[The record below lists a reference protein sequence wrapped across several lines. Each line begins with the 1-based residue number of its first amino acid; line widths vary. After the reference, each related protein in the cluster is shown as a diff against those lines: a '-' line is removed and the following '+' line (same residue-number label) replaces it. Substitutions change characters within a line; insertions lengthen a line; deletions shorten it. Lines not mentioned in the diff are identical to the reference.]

1 MLEIPLSGIKKI
13 EEIAKS
19 SNEYISL
26 SQGALRIGGIPQKI
40 KDFAQTLLATDKT
53 DYYDSCWGL
62 KVLREKLA
70 HFLSAR
76 YMTDVR
82 VNNIIPTH
90 GCIGGLSL
98 LYLSILNP
106 GDEVI
111 VPEPAYPAYDILT
124 QASRAKAVH
133 VSMLKSQTNNG
144 EMWELDVEK
153 IKAATTDKTK
163 IIIFS
168 NPWNPLGIIV
178 PQETILELVA
188 WCEHKGIFLIVDEA
202 YSDYAFD
209 ELLTPIIPLVMK
221 SEWVISA
228 NTFSKNFGM
237 SGWRVGFLVVPERLN
252 KALAG
257 MQDALLN
264 CLNNVSQHAAMY
276 ALDHQEIVQHFHTL
290 VRYNRDMTMRML
302 TPLVQQGIISVQNP
316 VGGFFAFFKTQEA
329 HATDLCMN
337 IVNNAKVTLVP
348 GSSFGPSG
356 DSFLRLCYARDT
368 ELLEEGLNRLVNFLG
383 K

>member
-70 HFLSAR
+70 HFLAAR

-133 VSMLKSQTNNG
+133 VSMAKSQTNNG

>member
-26 SQGALRIGGIPQKI
+26 SQGALRIGGIPGKI
-40 KDFAQTLLATDKT
+40 KEYAQTLMATDKT

-62 KVLREKLA
+62 KILREKLA
-70 HFLSAR
+70 NFLSAR

-124 QASRAKAVH
+124 QASRAQAVH
-133 VSMLKSQTNNG
+133 VSMLKSQPHDN

-178 PQETILELVA
+178 PQKTILELVA
-188 WCEHKGIFLIVDEA
+188 WCEQKKIFLIVDEA

-209 ELLTPIIPLVMK
+209 ELLTSIVPLVMK
-221 SEWVISA
+221 SDWVISA

-237 SGWRVGFLVVPERLN
+237 SGWRVGYLVVPERLN

-302 TPLVQQGIISVQNP
+302 TPLVEQGIISVQKP

-348 GSSFGPSG
+348 GNSFGPSG

-368 ELLEEGLNRLVNFLG
+368 ELLEKGLNRLVNFLG